1 MHFILYLMGGV
12 GSAIYFFSLLPHWGA
27 LCFGAFVTFLYSAPK
42 LPQPI
47 FRNLKKIA
55 VGKTLF
61 LTFVWT
67 YVTTI
72 LPILIA
78 NAGWHESYILFVI
91 SRFFLIYAICIL
103 FDYRD
108 REDDRREGIRSLITY
123 LNEKGIDTIFIV
135 SLVLFA
141 ASTIGLAAY
150 RIPAFYILLLL
161 IPGIILAAIYRR
173 AKWDFSDLMYYVIL
187 DGLMMF
193 SALLMLVFK
202 I

>member
-1 MHFILYLMGGV
+1 MGGIGATV
-12 GSAIYFFSLLPHWGA
+12 YFFSLLSHWAA

-47 FRNLKKIA
+47 FRGLKKIA
-55 VGKTLF
+55 IGKTIF
-61 LTFVWT
+61 LAIVWT

-72 LPILIA
+72 LPIMIA
-78 NAGWHESYILFVI
+78 GAGWNGRYTLFAF

-108 REDDRREGIRSLITY
+108 RADDKRDGIRSLITY
-123 LNEKGIDTIFIV
+123 LDEKGIDRIFAL
-135 SLVLFA
+135 SLALFA
-141 ASTIGLAAY
+141 ICSIGLY
-150 RIPAFYILLLL
+150 WYHFLAFYIILLL
-161 IPGIILAAIYRR
+161 IPGIILAVLYRR
-173 AKWDFSDLMYYVIL
+173 AKHDFSDFLYYVIL

-193 SALLMLVFK
+193 SGLLMLIFR